1 MMPCYSPADNIIS
14 CKLICMYPE
23 NEKRYGLSTHIVY
36 IIVFDATTGKLLSMM
51 VRILKSI
58 NESNETV
65 YFFFQH
71 DSFFN

>member
-51 VRILKSI
+51 VRILKSN

-65 YFFFQH
+65 AIFF
-71 DSFFN
+71 ST

>member
-58 NESNETV
+58 NESNEMV
-65 YFFFQH
+65 AIIFF
-71 DSFFN
+71 ST

>member
-51 VRILKSI
+51 VRILKST
-58 NESNETV
+58 NESNEMV
-65 YFFFQH
+65 AIIFF
-71 DSFFN
+71 ST